1 MAVNLFDIQSNLQS
15 LSINDEW
22 SCSKCSF
29 NNPLMAYP
37 CCEMCEQIDSR
48 LLQGFSITNQSIPT
62 WECPRCTLKN
72 LTISEQCTACGE
84 SKSISN
90 KNETTLVNSS
100 TSLSQTCT
108 SLSVRNR
115 RHRDESDAENIFQHI
130 ITYCREVCHE
140 IILERSRPT
149 EHRLCCSV

>member
-1 MAVNLFDIQSNLQS
+1 MSNTIPPIKTVRHDLHSPRAFYMAVNLFDIQSNLQS

-84 SKSISN
+84 SKSISVYH
-90 KNETTLVNSS
+90 L
-100 TSLSQTCT
+100 
-108 SLSVRNR
+108 
-115 RHRDESDAENIFQHI
+115 
-130 ITYCREVCHE
+130 
-140 IILERSRPT
+140 P
-149 EHRLCCSV
+149 